1 MLPKADPYSGIQA
14 PMCMKADGSPGSS
27 PRLNQAAAREAAAG
41 YCKNMVN
48 SKWILKRGA
57 SPAPAVVTGKAE
69 GEKSMILSI
78 MWYEPSCAKDKHTDV
93 YDFGKISVDTCM
105 DNMIT
110 ALSATCKIDK
120 SWGAKW
126 NKDYELQGGVW
137 ANDCAMYSL
146 YGG

>member
-1 MLPKADPYSGIQA
+1 
-14 PMCMKADGSPGSS
+14 MKADGSPGSS